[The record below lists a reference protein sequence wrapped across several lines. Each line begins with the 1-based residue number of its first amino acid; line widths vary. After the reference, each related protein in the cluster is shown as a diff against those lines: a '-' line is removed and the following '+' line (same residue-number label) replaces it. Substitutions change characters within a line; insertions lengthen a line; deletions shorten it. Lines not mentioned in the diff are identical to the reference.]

1 MTDQFMIN
9 LLAEVE
15 PWFNPGLAG
24 GLLGG
29 GVGVLGAVYGCVVGV
44 LAPQGKGRTFVM
56 ALHWGT
62 IALGAVFLVA
72 GIWAAVAG
80 QPYGVSYVLLL
91 PGLLLVV
98 LMGAFTPL
106 VKLRYRQAEHRRLQ
120 AEEFR
125 RG

>member
-1 MTDQFMIN
+1 MTDLLVIN

-29 GVGVLGAVYGCVVGV
+29 GVGLIGAVYGCVVGI
-44 LAPQGKGRTFVM
+44 LAPRGQGRTFVM

-72 GIWAAVAG
+72 GIWAAFAG
-80 QPYGVSYVLLL
+80 QPRGVWYVLLL

>member
-1 MTDQFMIN
+1 MTDLIVIN

-29 GVGVLGAVYGCVVGV
+29 GVGVMGAVYGCVVGV
-44 LAPQGKGRTFVM
+44 LAPQGKARPFVM
-56 ALHWGT
+56 ALHWGMM
-62 IALGAVFLVA
+62 ALGAVFLAA
-72 GIWAAVAG
+72 GIGAAVAG
-80 QPYGVSYVLLL
+80 QPYGVWYALLL
-91 PGLLLVV
+91 PGVILLV
-98 LMGAFTPL
+98 LIGAFTP
-106 VKLRYRQAEHRRLQ
+106 VIKLRYRQAEHRLLQ